1 FGQAVID
8 PQRVAELEK
17 VAERIKVNKA
27 RYQAIE
33 TKSGVPWYFVG
44 LLHYRCCDGD
54 FSLHLNGDPLSNRTV
69 NVPKGRPL
77 QGDAP
82 FSWEDSAI
90 DLIGLYRLQNA
101 DWSSVGTVL
110 YRLESV
116 NGFGYRT
123 HNVKS
128 PFLWACTNLY
138 TSGNFVGDHTF
149 DPSFKD
155 TQCG

>member
-1 FGQAVID
+1 
-8 PQRVAELEK
+8 
-17 VAERIKVNKA
+17 
-27 RYQAIE
+27 
-33 TKSGVPWYFVG
+33 
-44 LLHYRCCDGD
+44 
-54 FSLHLNGDPLSNRTV
+54 
-69 NVPKGRPL
+69 
-77 QGDAP
+77 
-82 FSWEDSAI
+82 
-90 DLIGLYRLQNA
+90 LYRLQNA

-138 TSGNFVGDHTF
+138 TSGKFVGDHTF

-155 TQCG
+155 TQCGAAALLKVLVQRKVVELP